1 MRISQRFHMKKSVS
15 QGKWWIIMSFLLPSF
30 IGFAVFIFLPML
42 TTLGMAFTNYS
53 GGTKWKFIGLTNFR
67 MAFFKSQFPSYLYLT
82 FKFMFVT
89 VFFQIVLGLGF
100 ALILAKPSKGCG
112 FFRSAFYI
120 PNILSS
126 VAVGLAFN
134 FIFEP
139 SAGLMNQLLA
149 SVGLPTSK
157 FLTSDKSALGVIM
170 AVTIWQNFGYY
181 MVLFIGGLQ
190 NINPSLYE
198 ASNMDGANKWQQ
210 FWSVTIPGLSPVLFF
225 AITMAVIR
233 GFQVF
238 DFVYVMTGGQAGG
251 GPGGSTTVLAFDIY
265 RNAFQYYRMGYAAS
279 ESLILMVI
287 ILAITAIQQIG
298 QKKWVVY
305 DAV

>member
-1 MRISQRFHMKKSVS
+1 
-15 QGKWWIIMSFLLPSF
+15 
-30 IGFAVFIFLPML
+30 
-42 TTLGMAFTNYS
+42 
-53 GGTKWKFIGLTNFR
+53 
-67 MAFFKSQFPSYLYLT
+67 
-82 FKFMFVT
+82 
-89 VFFQIVLGLGF
+89 
-100 ALILAKPSKGCG
+100 
-112 FFRSAFYI
+112 
-120 PNILSS
+120 
-126 VAVGLAFN
+126 
-134 FIFEP
+134 
-139 SAGLMNQLLA
+139 
-149 SVGLPTSK
+149 
-157 FLTSDKSALGVIM
+157 
-170 AVTIWQNFGYY
+170 
-181 MVLFIGGLQ
+181 VLFIGGLQ